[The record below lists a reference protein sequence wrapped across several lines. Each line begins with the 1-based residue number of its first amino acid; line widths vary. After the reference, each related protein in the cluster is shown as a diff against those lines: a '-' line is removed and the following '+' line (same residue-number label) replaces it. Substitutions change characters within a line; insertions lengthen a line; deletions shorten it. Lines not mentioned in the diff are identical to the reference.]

1 MQSTPSL
8 AQPPFAKDAFG
19 DSATTGMVSF
29 LDQLAYC
36 SIAVP
41 GVMSLGIADWVGEA
55 NGEADQPRISGM
67 LMWEGRLMI
76 HWLEGPPMQLDAL
89 WAKIQNDSGQH
100 CLVPLVRRCNVRQ
113 RLFTAWQMQAAS
125 RNEMMAIV
133 REAKEQA
140 SQTGQHDPEWQHAIS
155 TLSILLDPDLTAC
168 YAQAAKPQEAR
179 AMPERQ
185 VHSA

>member
-1 MQSTPSL
+1 MRLPTPL
-8 AQPPFAKDAFG
+8 AEHPFAKDVFG
-19 DSATTGMVSF
+19 DSAATGLVSH
-29 LDQLAYC
+29 LDQIAYC

-41 GVMSLGIADWVGEA
+41 GVLSLCIADWVAQA
-55 NGEADQPRISGM
+55 NAETELPSISGM

-76 HWLEGPPMQLDAL
+76 HWLEAPPAQLEAL
-89 WAKIQNDSGQH
+89 WVKIQNDAGQH
-100 CLVPLVRRCNVRQ
+100 CLVPLLRRRHVVQ
-113 RLFTAWQMQAAS
+113 RLFATWQMHAAS

-140 SQTGQHDPEWQHAIS
+140 SHTGSHDPEWQHAIS

-185 VHSA
+185 AYSA